1 MQRPQLRQSAQQPPE
16 PLRPPSRSSAL
27 GPANPGQQVQDQL
40 LHFFHAVGGLK
51 GGSVCRGRV
60 GGGVGMGKQEVSCRL
75 LTVCDVSLSETHD
88 VICLGLGLRLIFGL
102 GLELELW
109 LGFVLRLGLGLEIGV
124 GVGVR
129 VGIRVWVR
137 VGLQVWLKL
146 GLGLKLELGL
156 WLGVRIMVKVG
167 V

>member
-1 MQRPQLRQSAQQPPE
+1 MQRPQLRQSAQQAPE
-16 PLRPPSRSSAL
+16 PLRSPSRSSAL

-60 GGGVGMGKQEVSCRL
+60 GGGVGRGKQEVSCRL
-75 LTVCDVSLSETHD
+75 LTVSDVSLSETHD

-109 LGFVLRLGLGLEIGV
+109 F
-124 GVGVR
+124 GVR

-137 VGLQVWLKL
+137 VGLQVCLKL
-146 GLGLKLELGL
+146 GLGLQLELGL
-156 WLGVRIMVKVG
+156 WLGFRIMVKVG

>member
-1 MQRPQLRQSAQQPPE
+1 MQRPQLRQSAQQAPE
-16 PLRPPSRSSAL
+16 PLRSPSRSSAL

-60 GGGVGMGKQEVSCRL
+60 GGGVGRGKQEVSCRL
-75 LTVCDVSLSETHD
+75 LTVSDVSLSETHD

-109 LGFVLRLGLGLEIGV
+109 F
-124 GVGVR
+124 GVR

-146 GLGLKLELGL
+146 GLGLQLELGL
-156 WLGVRIMVKVG
+156 WLGFRIMVKVG